1 MEIKKEE
8 IRNQIGKLIDKGKEK
23 GKIEYDE
30 IDDLAIESSRIEEIC
45 NEFEA
50 MGIEVVK
57 EGDDGEEDDELDL
70 SISDSAGIDDSVKM
84 YLKKIG
90 ESSLLTKEEEQEL
103 AKRIETGDEEAK
115 KELIESNLR
124 LVVSIA
130 KKYTGQGMSFL
141 DLIQEGNLGLFKAVD
156 KFDYTK
162 GYKFSTYATWWIRQA
177 ITRGI
182 ANQARTIRVPVHM
195 VDKINKFKRIS
206 FELAKELDREPT
218 VEEIA
223 DRMNISPDEVRKIK
237 QNSKKPISL
246 ETPVGE
252 EDDSN
257 LGQFIENKEV
267 IDPSVATSHSL
278 LEEEINEVLDTLTE
292 REKKILELRFGLKD
306 DRTRT
311 LEEVGKV
318 FNVTRERIR
327 QIEAKALRR
336 LRHPSRSNKLKDYL
350 R

>member
-8 IRNQIGKLIDKGKEK
+8 IRDQIGELIDKGKEN
-23 GKIEYDE
+23 GKIEYEE
-30 IDDLAIESSRIEEIC
+30 INELAIESSRIEEVC
-45 NEFEA
+45 EEFEA
-50 MGIEVVK
+50 MGIDVIE
-57 EGDDGEEDDELDL
+57 EGEEEESDDLDL

-218 VEEIA
+218 VDEIA
-223 DRMNISPDEVRKIK
+223 ERMNISVDEVRKIK

-267 IDPSVATSHSL
+267 VDPSVATSHSL
-278 LEEEINEVLDTLTE
+278 LEEEINDVLDTLTE

>member
-8 IRNQIGKLIDKGKEK
+8 IREQIGKLIDKGKEK
-23 GKIEYDE
+23 GKIKYEE
-30 IDDLAIESSRIEEIC
+30 INELAIESSRIEEVC
-45 NEFEA
+45 EEFEA

-57 EGDDGEEDDELDL
+57 EDDEDEDDDLDL
-70 SISDSAGIDDSVKM
+70 SIPDSAGIDDSVKM

-223 DRMNISPDEVRKIK
+223 ERMNISPDEVRKIK

-267 IDPSVATSHSL
+267 VDPSVATSHSL